1 MSIFFVLSI
10 FNFKVTE
17 NRIIYGHVL
26 FLFALF
32 LTIGGSMISTGIM
45 LTSYPAKYPHVC
57 NICGVEVTFNRKYP
71 GNGYRDKK
79 E

>member
-1 MSIFFVLSI
+1 MVKIEYNCDV
-10 FNFKVTE
+10 E
-17 NRIIYGHVL
+17 NCTGK
-26 FLFALF
+26 
-32 LTIGGSMISTGIM
+32 MISTGIM

-71 GNGYRDKK
+71 GNEYRDKK